1 MRYNAG
7 MEIKKLVRP
16 HAPALVFALAVL
28 LGACAGNRSPEP
40 RLSDIRELPYKQ
52 ASAYSPD
59 IGATLAEPVASRV
72 GEAPAVLLDY
82 LRKMDGNPAYAAYVP
97 TEAERAL
104 FADYYATLPPSFKG
118 TMESKLLGVYFI
130 ENLAGGGMSDYVFQ
144 ADGSMLVILI
154 LNPRVLGSSLSDWI
168 AYRDS
173 SPYYDDGKGVELRS
187 ACEGG
192 EKYKGLIQT
201 LTHESAHIY
210 DYFEH
215 ATPFVE
221 RHLAAASDSA
231 ASKDFTHGMWAGYF
245 TPEPAYA
252 IPERSETAFYGLGK
266 KLPLSVARA
275 QYAALAK
282 TPFDSLY
289 GAGSW
294 AEDFAEAAAWTW
306 LSERLG
312 IEYSVAVLR
321 GGREAE
327 RFAPGLVPGSWER
340 RAKLRSILGL

>member
-1 MRYNAG
+1 
-7 MEIKKLVRP
+7 METRKIFRSR
-16 HAPALVFALAVL
+16 APAFAFALAVV

-40 RLSDIRELPYKQ
+40 SLSDIRKLPYKQ
-52 ASAYSPD
+52 ASAYSAD

-82 LRKMDGNPAYAAYVP
+82 LRKMDGNPAYTAYGP
-97 TEAERAL
+97 TEAEWAL
-104 FADYYATLPPSFKG
+104 FADYYATLPPPFKR
-118 TMESKLLGVYFI
+118 TMESKLLGVYFVD
-130 ENLAGGGMSDYVFQ
+130 NFAGGGMSDYVFRE
-144 ADGSMLVILI
+144 DGAMLVILI
-154 LNPRVLGSSLSDWI
+154 LNSRVLGSSLTDWI

-173 SPYYDDGKGVELRS
+173 SPYYDDGKGIELRS
-187 ACEGG
+187 ACAGG

-231 ASKDFTHGMWAGYF
+231 ASKDFTNGMWAGYF
-245 TPEPAYA
+245 TPEQAYA
-252 IPERSETAFYGLGK
+252 IPERNETAFYGLGK
-266 KLPLSVARA
+266 KLPLSVAQA

-306 LSERLG
+306 LGERLG

-321 GGREAE
+321 GGREAL
-327 RFAPGLVPGSWER
+327 RFSPGQVPGSAER
-340 RAKLRSILGL
+340 RATLRSIMGL